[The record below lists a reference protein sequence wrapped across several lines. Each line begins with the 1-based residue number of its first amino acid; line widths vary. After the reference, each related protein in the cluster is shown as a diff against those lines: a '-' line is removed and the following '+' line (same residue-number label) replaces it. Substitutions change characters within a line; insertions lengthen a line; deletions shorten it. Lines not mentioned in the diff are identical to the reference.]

1 MGVSNEYDVSKLKSF
16 EEDEQMPWR
25 EHFDVDAAAVRQ
37 RSRITWG
44 FETDSIPPTFLID
57 IKDMGPS
64 VTARQDM
71 ESHIP
76 KLLVEAD

>member
-1 MGVSNEYDVSKLKSF
+1 
-16 EEDEQMPWR
+16 MPWR
-25 EHFDVDAAAVRQ
+25 EHFDADAAAVRQ
-37 RSRITWG
+37 RSRISWE
-44 FETDSIPPTFLID
+44 FETDSIPAMLLID
-57 IKDMGPS
+57 KKDMGPS